1 MTIKPRSAC
10 LFLCAALLL
19 GGCAGAPM
27 TARVAPGAAYPHDA
41 DTALRAAMR
50 VVGVA
55 REMLG
60 VRYSYGGESPAGFDC
75 SGLVYYS
82 YQETGL
88 GVPRTTR
95 AQYQATRPVSA
106 RELEPGDLVF
116 FRLDGRAVSH
126 VGLYI
131 GDGRFIHAPATG
143 KEVTVTSLT
152 HRYWRERFVRGGR
165 FG

>member
-1 MTIKPRSAC
+1 MTVEPRPAC

-27 TARVAPGAAYPHDA
+27 QARVAPGAVYPHDA
-41 DTALRAAMR
+41 DAAVQALY
-50 VVGVA
+50 VA

-60 VRYSYGGESPAGFDC
+60 VPYSYGGSSPDGFDC

-82 YQETGL
+82 YQAAGL
-88 GVPRTTR
+88 DVPRTTR

-106 RELEPGDLVF
+106 RELDPGDLVF

-131 GDGRFIHAPATG
+131 SNGQFIHAPATG
-143 KEVTVTSLT
+143 KEVTVASLT
-152 HRYWRERFVRGGR
+152 NRYWRERFVRGGR
-165 FG
+165 FS

>member
-1 MTIKPRSAC
+1 MTVTLRSAC

-19 GGCAGAPM
+19 GGCAGAP
-27 TARVAPGAAYPHDA
+27 TQGRAAPETAYPPDA
-41 DTALRAAMR
+41 DAAMR
-50 VVGVA
+50 ALYVA

-60 VRYSYGGESPAGFDC
+60 VPYSYGGSSPKGFDC

-82 YQETGL
+82 YRAAGL
-88 GVPRTTR
+88 DVPRTTL
-95 AQYQATRPVSA
+95 AQYQAARPVSA

-131 GDGRFIHAPATG
+131 SNGQFIHAPATG
-143 KEVTVTSLT
+143 KEVTMASLAN
-152 HRYWRERFVRGGR
+152 RYWRERFVRGGR